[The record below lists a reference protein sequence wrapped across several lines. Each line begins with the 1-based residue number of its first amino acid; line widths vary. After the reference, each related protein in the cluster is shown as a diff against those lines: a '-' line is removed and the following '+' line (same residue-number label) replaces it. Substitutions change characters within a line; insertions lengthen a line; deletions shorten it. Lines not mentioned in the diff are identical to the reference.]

1 MGRILDL
8 ARRYESLLGVQWPR
22 DVSGSE
28 RTWFVVYPPQD
39 ERRLR
44 FRLDEFALATQR
56 AGKRWVPVDLTAA
69 LARWMAEND
78 MAEEYFAE
86 PEFLTPELDY
96 FAQDQAQ
103 LLRQVLES
111 EEAGPDSVVAL
122 YGIASLYGAL
132 STSQLLDSVAD
143 AIQGI
148 LLVMFPG
155 TYEGNRYHLLEI
167 SEGWNYRAVP
177 VIA

>member
-1 MGRILDL
+1 M
-8 ARRYESLLGVQWPR
+8 
-22 DVSGSE
+22 
-28 RTWFVVYPPQD
+28 
-39 ERRLR
+39 
-44 FRLDEFALATQR
+44 
-56 AGKRWVPVDLTAA
+56 
-69 LARWMAEND
+69 
-78 MAEEYFAE
+78 
-86 PEFLTPELDY
+86 
-96 FAQDQAQ
+96 
-103 LLRQVLES
+103 LES